1 MRAVIGRRVA
11 AGLVLLAIGCGGFA
25 VRAADA
31 PSSSL
36 VVLVVDARRVMI
48 DSKAG
53 KTIQTQM
60 QQQFASYQKGISQQE
75 QELVTAQ
82 QDLQRQQTIL
92 AQDAFAA
99 KAKEFDQRIADARRR
114 AQEAQ
119 GELARAEGQAQ
130 DKERLALQEILAAIA
145 KEHGANIVL
154 DKSTV
159 LLFDGHF
166 EITDEVMK
174 RLDEKLPNVTVV
186 FSSPGSPAPASAAQ
200 APAAAKAPAKPATP
214 PKPKG

>member
-1 MRAVIGRRVA
+1 MAV
-11 AGLVLLAIGCGGFA
+11 GCGAFA
-25 VRAADA
+25 VRAADT
-31 PSSSL
+31 PSSL

-53 KTIQTQM
+53 KAIQMQM
-60 QQQFASYQKGISQQE
+60 QQQFASYQKNISQQE
-75 QELVTAQ
+75 QELVSAQ
-82 QDLQRQQTIL
+82 QELQRQQTIL
-92 AQDAFAA
+92 SQDAFAA
-99 KAKEFDQRIADARRR
+99 KAKEFDQRIADARRK

-130 DKERLALQEILAAIA
+130 DKERLALQEILASIA
-145 KEHGANIVL
+145 KEHSANIIL

-159 LLFDGHF
+159 LLFDSHF

-186 FSSPGSPAPASAAQ
+186 FSSPGTPVPAAQ
-200 APAAAKAPAKPATP
+200 PPAKAATP
-214 PKPKG
+214 PKKKG